1 MKNRALKNQEPDT
14 DVGSLIAQVATLLRS
29 GIGLE
34 EAWAQAL
41 LETAPEIR
49 GDAWMR
55 ASHRVAAGEE
65 IGDVLNGLAPEVSQ
79 PQALI
84 GAGAASRL
92 AKELGSSA
100 ADVLEECVDTVTHLQ
115 EAAAERHAA
124 LAGPRTTMRVL
135 LALPLVALM
144 LFQGAGVGA
153 IEVLLLKPVGWFC
166 VALGGLLLWWG
177 HRWVNKLLTAAQRG
191 E

>member
-1 MKNRALKNQEPDT
+1 MKPQETDT

-41 LETAPEIR
+41 LETAPETM
-49 GDAWMR
+49 GAAWMR

-65 IGDVLNGLAPEVSQ
+65 IGDVLNGLAPEVPQ

-100 ADVLEECVDTVTHLQ
+100 AEVLEECVDTVTHLQ

-144 LFQGAGVGA
+144 LFQGAGVSA
-153 IEVLLLKPVGWFC
+153 IEVLILKPIGWFC
-166 VALGGLLLWWG
+166 VLLGGLLLWWG
-177 HRWVNKLLTAAQRG
+177 HRWVNKLLTVAQRG